1 MYSRYKKNGNL
12 QISNPDEVEKLF
24 KKYGTH
30 PVRDTTSTGIVSIH
44 GILLN
49 TYLLGGSSSV
59 FSWDSRNCRIGVFPN
74 VIWFNKNIHSDGL
87 FIQGF
92 TKYMMYANELS
103 DLSYVMRKVEEG
115 IRKHIFDD
123 MNKEIEKQLEVLA

>member
-1 MYSRYKKNGNL
+1 MYSRFNKNGNL

-24 KKYGTH
+24 EKYGTY
-30 PVRDTTSTGIVSIH
+30 PDRDTTSTGIVLIH
-44 GILLN
+44 GILSN
-49 TYLLGGSSSV
+49 MYLLGGSGCV

-74 VIWFNKNIHSDGL
+74 VIWFNENKHSDGL

-92 TKYMMYANELS
+92 SKYMMYVNELS
-103 DLSYVMRKVEEG
+103 DLLYVIRKVESD

-123 MNKEIEKQLEVLA
+123 MNKEIEKQLEVLD

>member
-1 MYSRYKKNGNL
+1 MYSRFNKNGNL

-24 KKYGTH
+24 KKYGTY
-30 PVRDTTSTGIVSIH
+30 PVRITTSTGIMSIH
-44 GILLN
+44 GFLLSEH
-49 TYLLGGSSSV
+49 LMGGRGSV

-74 VIWFNKNIHSDGL
+74 VIWFNKNIHSNGL

-92 TKYMMYANELS
+92 SKHMMYANEHS
-103 DLSYVMRKVEEG
+103 DLSYVMRKVEAD

-123 MNKEIEKQLEVLA
+123 MNKEIENQLEVLD

>member
-1 MYSRYKKNGNL
+1 MYSRFNKNGNL

-24 KKYGTH
+24 KKCGTY
-30 PVRDTTSTGIVSIH
+30 PVRTGIASIH
-44 GILLN
+44 GFLLSEH
-49 TYLLGGSSSV
+49 LVGGSGAV

-74 VIWFNKNIHSDGL
+74 VIWFNKNEHSIGL

-92 TKYMMYANELS
+92 SKHMMYANELS
-103 DLSYVMRKVEEG
+103 DLSYVMRKVETD

-123 MNKEIEKQLEVLA
+123 LNKEIEKQLEVLA